1 MIIYITVCNFEEK
14 KKTKMKK
21 IMNTKLIITTY
32 NNIKTR
38 IYIKEI
44 LFNFKN
50 ILKIVS

>member
-14 KKTKMKK
+14 KKTK